1 MLSLQLFENINVT
14 LILTLS
20 LFTAGDDFQSVV
32 NLPLVLSSGEQQS
45 QQASIDI
52 VDDTIRDDREM
63 FRVLISLL
71 SSNGSVRIPTGNAST
86 DILIMD
92 NDPPNTG
99 KLNRTLVVYTWH
111 KISSVNGCKHFDF
124 LNSVTAVLA
133 A

>member
-1 MLSLQLFENINVT
+1 MMVSFFI
-14 LILTLS
+14 
-20 LFTAGDDFQSVV
+20 AGDDFQSVV

-52 VDDTIRDDREM
+52 VDDAIRDDREM

-71 SSNGSVRIPTGNAST
+71 SSNGSVRIPTANAST

-99 KLNRTLVVYTWH
+99 KLNRTFVVYTWH
-111 KISSVNGCKHFDF
+111 EISCKNVSILISKIV
-124 LNSVTAVLA
+124 LQLYVLTA
-133 A
+133 